1 MPDTRITVNPNK
13 VLLKERR
20 GMVVSRFQA
29 KAALTQAGLMPQI
42 EAIMQDPETSDI
54 VKLAWQ
60 DALEFRRDSLVI
72 NDLAA
77 ALDLTETEVDD
88 LFRAAA
94 LITA

>member
-1 MPDTRITVNPNK
+1 MPDTRITINPTR
-13 VLLKERR
+13 VLLSERQ

-42 EAIMQDPETSDI
+42 EAIMQNPETSVI
-54 VKLAWQ
+54 VNLAWQ
-60 DALEFRRDSLVI
+60 DALEFRRTSLVI

-77 ALDLTETEVDD
+77 ALGLTETQVDD